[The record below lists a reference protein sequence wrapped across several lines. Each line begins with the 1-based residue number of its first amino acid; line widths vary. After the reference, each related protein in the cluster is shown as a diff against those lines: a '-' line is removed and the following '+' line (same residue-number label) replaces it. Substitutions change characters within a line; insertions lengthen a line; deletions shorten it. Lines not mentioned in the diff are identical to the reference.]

1 LRKSEVE
8 KLHLV
13 IGDLSLAL
21 AEKKTVILMPRRLFR
36 YFDKSQRGE
45 AINKA
50 DIVISMLPAHLHIEE
65 IVWFIKEFGNGL
77 VHKRSYARA

>member
-1 LRKSEVE
+1 VICLWFSRE
-8 KLHLV
+8 KNSHPNN
-13 IGDLSLAL
+13 GDC
-21 AEKKTVILMPRRLFR
+21 FR